1 MFRSWRQSVRELG
14 ERVER
19 LEGELGRLNMENAD
33 LKSQLKERDA
43 RIAKLESVLEESR
56 RAGKRQAAPF
66 SKDKPK
72 RDPKKPGRKPG
83 SKYGRQAVRAIP
95 VPDKTFE
102 APCPEQC
109 PCGGKVG
116 AEGSI
121 DLYQV
126 DIPPIQPET
135 WKFVV
140 GHGHCQ
146 ECGRRVR
153 GQHPLLISKAFEVG
167 TVHFGPRLLAF
178 AAFQKMICGVSY
190 DKIRLGFEQML
201 GFPVARSTLCRA
213 MQRLARRAKPTR
225 DALVEALRASP
236 VVYADET
243 GWKQGGRRVWLWV
256 FTNLRE
262 TVYEILPGRGFEQA
276 ASVLG
281 KNYAGTLGVDGWAP
295 YRCFK
300 EATLQTCYNHL
311 LHRCHELL
319 ETATRGAVR
328 FPRLVKAILR
338 HALALRDRRDAGE
351 ISPHGLRVAKG
362 LLQAKMNRLLHGRF
376 TNPAN
381 QRFAK
386 HLRRYRDNL
395 FVFLD
400 RADVE
405 ATNYPAEQDIRIAV
419 VNRKTCG
426 GGNRTAKGAQAQSI
440 LMSVLQNIDGAL
452 EWMRRAYEQTYF
464 NENEERAWLLT
475 QVAHLERSRGAIG
488 AAEEAAEN
496 ALELFPDYH
505 YALAELAHIRMGQGK
520 SDEAVSLF
528 EARYRLA
535 PHPENLYDLAKAKR
549 RAGRRRE
556 AVDLFSEFER
566 LALRE
571 SEANDN
577 ANRELV
583 FYYADV
589 ANDSSAAL
597 GIARLASGRRQ
608 DVFTLDAYAW
618 ALFRSGSAEEA
629 WEQMETALAPG
640 IQDAKFLYHAGCIR
654 AALADSERATRYW
667 ERSLRLD
674 PYSEVAAAAKRALDE
689 HGPTAGN

>member
-1 MFRSWRQSVRELG
+1 M
-14 ERVER
+14 
-19 LEGELGRLNMENAD
+19 
-33 LKSQLKERDA
+33 
-43 RIAKLESVLEESR
+43 
-56 RAGKRQAAPF
+56 
-66 SKDKPK
+66 
-72 RDPKKPGRKPG
+72 
-83 SKYGRQAVRAIP
+83 
-95 VPDKTFE
+95 
-102 APCPEQC
+102 
-109 PCGGKVG
+109 
-116 AEGSI
+116 
-121 DLYQV
+121 
-126 DIPPIQPET
+126 
-135 WKFVV
+135 

-400 RADVE
+400 RADVQ

-440 LMSVLQNIDGAL
+440 LMSVLQSCRHKGTPRDRHRHVNPSCSRQRPRPLGQP
-452 EWMRRAYEQTYF
+452 RAV
-464 NENEERAWLLT
+464 NN
-475 QVAHLERSRGAIG
+475 
-488 AAEEAAEN
+488 
-496 ALELFPDYH
+496 
-505 YALAELAHIRMGQGK
+505 
-520 SDEAVSLF
+520 
-528 EARYRLA
+528 
-535 PHPENLYDLAKAKR
+535 YDLLCQ
-549 RAGRRRE
+549 RRRRCFRRPSR
-556 AVDLFSEFER
+556 ARVR
-566 LALRE
+566 MPR
-571 SEANDN
+571 
-577 ANRELV
+577 ANRNGGS
-583 FYYADV
+583 AD
-589 ANDSSAAL
+589 
-597 GIARLASGRRQ
+597 GFSGRFGRDSDFARPQ
-608 DVFTLDAYAW
+608 HTLRHRPIVI
-618 ALFRSGSAEEA
+618 LL
-629 WEQMETALAPG
+629 LAN
-640 IQDAKFLYHAGCIR
+640 AR
-654 AALADSERATRYW
+654 TR
-667 ERSLRLD
+667 
-674 PYSEVAAAAKRALDE
+674 
-689 HGPTAGN
+689 

>member
-236 VVYADET
+236 IVYADET

-351 ISPHGLRVAKG
+351 ISPHGLRVAVTPMTSFHKSVST
-362 LLQAKMNRLLHGRF
+362 AKKSQEEKENSAVAKLEQFLFERRAARQPVDDLEKFERELHSL
-376 TNPAN
+376 
-381 QRFAK
+381 FAT
-386 HLRRYRDNL
+386 
-395 FVFLD
+395 
-400 RADVE
+400 AE
-405 ATNYPAEQDIRIAV
+405 AEV
-419 VNRKTCG
+419 VGHEVNRFDVDRPFVTVNG
-426 GGNRTAKGAQAQSI
+426 VVHHQ
-440 LMSVLQNIDGAL
+440 VLRCED
-452 EWMRRAYEQTYF
+452 TYF
-464 NENEERAWLLT
+464 C
-475 QVAHLERSRGAIG
+475 
-488 AAEEAAEN
+488 
-496 ALELFPDYH
+496 
-505 YALAELAHIRMGQGK
+505 
-520 SDEAVSLF
+520 
-528 EARYRLA
+528 
-535 PHPENLYDLAKAKR
+535 
-549 RAGRRRE
+549 
-556 AVDLFSEFER
+556 
-566 LALRE
+566 
-571 SEANDN
+571 
-577 ANRELV
+577 
-583 FYYADV
+583 
-589 ANDSSAAL
+589 
-597 GIARLASGRRQ
+597 ASGPVQ
-608 DVFTLDAYAW
+608 VM
-618 ALFRSGSAEEA
+618 RS
-629 WEQMETALAPG
+629 
-640 IQDAKFLYHAGCIR
+640 LYSTR
-654 AALADSERATRYW
+654 KDSERAICPMELQAGFVEGRWT
-667 ERSLRLD
+667 
-674 PYSEVAAAAKRALDE
+674 PHAAKQATWVVSHLTPSCSSSSRRPRATVLTSS
-689 HGPTAGN
+689 PRISAIWRSPP

>member
-1 MFRSWRQSVRELG
+1 M
-14 ERVER
+14 
-19 LEGELGRLNMENAD
+19 
-33 LKSQLKERDA
+33 
-43 RIAKLESVLEESR
+43 
-56 RAGKRQAAPF
+56 
-66 SKDKPK
+66 
-72 RDPKKPGRKPG
+72 
-83 SKYGRQAVRAIP
+83 
-95 VPDKTFE
+95 
-102 APCPEQC
+102 
-109 PCGGKVG
+109 
-116 AEGSI
+116 
-121 DLYQV
+121 
-126 DIPPIQPET
+126 
-135 WKFVV
+135 

-405 ATNYPAEQDIRIAV
+405 ATNYPAEQDIRI
-419 VNRKTCG
+419 
-426 GGNRTAKGAQAQSI
+426 
-440 LMSVLQNIDGAL
+440 
-452 EWMRRAYEQTYF
+452 
-464 NENEERAWLLT
+464 
-475 QVAHLERSRGAIG
+475 RGQ
-488 AAEEAAEN
+488 
-496 ALELFPDYH
+496 P
-505 YALAELAHIRMGQGK
+505 Q
-520 SDEAVSLF
+520 
-528 EARYRLA
+528 
-535 PHPENLYDLAKAKR
+535 DL
-549 RAGRRRE
+549 RRRQPYRE
-556 AVDLFSEFER
+556 RGTGPVDPHERPPELPSQRDPRDRHRHVNPSCSRQHPRPLGQPRAVNNYDSFSYR
-566 LALRE
+566 DSLRQLGCARALRALYAR
-571 SEANDN
+571 SPLGRARPRLP
-577 ANRELV
+577 NRP
-583 FYYADV
+583 Y
-589 ANDSSAAL
+589 SAGL
-597 GIARLASGRRQ
+597 
-608 DVFTLDAYAW
+608 
-618 ALFRSGSAEEA
+618 
-629 WEQMETALAPG
+629 
-640 IQDAKFLYHAGCIR
+640 
-654 AALADSERATRYW
+654 
-667 ERSLRLD
+667 RSLRQAPLQ
-674 PYSEVAAAAKRALDE
+674 S
-689 HGPTAGN
+689 G